1 LGVPLLGVPLDGVAL
16 PACGLFWKYVTHS
29 LGTEVG
35 SDW

>member
-1 LGVPLLGVPLDGVAL
+1 VLVDAAGAGVAL